1 MECTNPQRGSGNF
14 MAESQDKRSD
24 RFQELASFSHRDL
37 AGRLL
42 EEIRVLEQASIEQE
56 TLCQADLALIHP
68 SFRESA
74 RNLLH
79 YLAVRQHDIRDLQR
93 ELAFL
98 GLSSF
103 GLLEMHVQSSLN
115 AVSRRL
121 EDMRGEADGSSR
133 PVPMTPQTGLALLQ
147 EHTRDL
153 LGAMQSN
160 RDVRVMVTLPS
171 EALTDSTLIPAL
183 VEAGM
188 EIARINCAHD
198 DVAAW
203 RNLVEQ
209 VRQASLAQGRECRVQ
224 IDLAGPKS
232 RTGTISMLGQ
242 VLKVKP
248 KRNFRGEV
256 IEPARLFLRYASNG
270 EDELNVSS
278 EVEGMALTIGS
289 EEFALIEP
297 GTTAAFTDARGRSIE
312 ADVLEKSGEGVWLG
326 ISHTAYIEENMMVG
340 FPSVP
345 GCVAKVIG
353 VPGVAET
360 IRLKVGDTLIL
371 TRTDIP
377 GHAAQ
382 LDEQGQVVVPAQLHC
397 TLAAAFEYA
406 RPDQSAWL
414 DDGRIG
420 ALILAND
427 GERITLS
434 ITHAA
439 PEGSRIKAEKGINF
453 PDTAFHTPALTDKD
467 RADLA
472 ALAPFVDIVALSFL
486 RHPEDVRLLQEV
498 LQQLSVPE
506 LGIVLKIE
514 NRQAFEQLP
523 RLLLTGMRSPKL
535 GIMIARGDLA
545 VEMGFE
551 RLSEVQEEIL
561 WLCEAAHVPVIW
573 ATQILESMAKSGS
586 PTRPEVT
593 DAAMSIRAECAML
606 NKGPHII
613 EALKFLNAVLGRM
626 EGHYSKRMAMRRKLM
641 IANLGSS

>member
-1 MECTNPQRGSGNF
+1 
-14 MAESQDKRSD
+14 MAESQDRRSD
-24 RFQELASFSHRDL
+24 RFQELESFSQKDL
-37 AGRLL
+37 AGQLL
-42 EEIRVLEQASIEQE
+42 QEVRSLEQAGIEQE

-68 SFRESA
+68 VFRESA

-103 GLLEMHVQSSLN
+103 GLLEMHVQSSLSTV
-115 AVSRRL
+115 ARRL
-121 EDMRGEADGSSR
+121 QDMRGEADGTSR

-153 LGAMQSN
+153 LGAMQGN

-171 EALTDSTLIPAL
+171 EAVTDRGLIPAL

-203 RNLVEQ
+203 RNLIEQ

-232 RTGTISMLGQ
+232 RTGTISTLGQ
-242 VLKVKP
+242 VLKIKP

-256 IEPARLFLRYASNG
+256 IEPARLFLRYAANG
-270 EDELNVSS
+270 QDLLNASA
-278 EVEGMALTIGS
+278 EKGMALTMS
-289 EEFALIEP
+289 ARDFALIEP

-312 ADVLEKSGEGVWLG
+312 AKVLEKSAEGVWLG
-326 ISHTAYIEENMMVG
+326 FSHTAYIEENMMIG
-340 FPSVP
+340 FPSIH
-345 GCVAKVIG
+345 GCVASVIG
-353 VPGVAET
+353 VPGVEET
-360 IRLKVGDTLIL
+360 IRLKVGDTVIL
-371 TRTDIP
+371 TRADIP
-377 GHAAQ
+377 GHAAR
-382 LDEQGQVVVPAQLHC
+382 LDDQGQVVAPAQLHC
-397 TLAAAFEYA
+397 TLSVAFEEA
-406 RPDQSAWL
+406 RPNQSAWL

-453 PDTAFHTPALTDKD
+453 PDTDFHTPALTEKD
-467 RADLA
+467 HADLT
-472 ALAPFVDIVALSFL
+472 ALAPYIDIVALSFV
-486 RHPEDVRLLQEV
+486 RQPEDVRLLQER
-498 LQQLSVPE
+498 LHALAVPD

-545 VEMGFE
+545 VELGFE

-586 PTRPEVT
+586 PTRSEVT

-613 EALKFLNAVLGRM
+613 EALRFLYAVLGRM
-626 EGHYSKRMAMRRKLM
+626 EGHYSKRMTLRRKLM
-641 IANLGSS
+641 IASLGS

>member
-1 MECTNPQRGSGNF
+1 MNQYTGNGNS
-14 MAESQDKRSD
+14 MIESQDGSSSRSEVLESLS
-24 RFQELASFSHRDL
+24 QNALASQ
-37 AGRLL
+37 LL
-42 EEIRVLEQASIEQE
+42 KEVRALEQASIEQE
-56 TLCQADLALIHP
+56 SICQADLALIHP
-68 SFRESA
+68 LFRESA

-79 YLAVRQHDIRDLQR
+79 YLAVRQQDIRGLQR
-93 ELAFL
+93 ELTFL

-103 GLLEMHVQSSLN
+103 GLLETHVQSSLN

-121 EDMRGEADGSSR
+121 EDMRGGAYSS
-133 PVPMTPQTGLALLQ
+133 PVSASLTPLTGLSLLQ

-153 LGAMQSN
+153 LGVMRSH
-160 RDVRVMVTLPS
+160 REVRVMVTLPT
-171 EALTDSTLIPAL
+171 EAVTDTRLIPAL

-198 DVAAW
+198 DVESW
-203 RNLVEQ
+203 RNLIEQ

-232 RTGTISMLGQ
+232 RTGDISILGQ

-248 KRNFRGEV
+248 KRDFRGRV
-256 IEPARLFLRYASNG
+256 TEPARLFLRHASN
-270 EDELNVSS
+270 EDGDPNAARPP
-278 EVEGMALTIGS
+278 EGMALDMNSTD
-289 EEFALIEP
+289 FALIEP
-297 GTTAAFTDARGRSIE
+297 GMTVTFSDARDRLIE
-312 ADVLEKSGEGVWLG
+312 ADVLEKSDDGVWLG
-326 ISHTAYIEENMMVG
+326 LSHTAYIDENMRVH
-340 FPSVP
+340 FPFSPDAAARVT
-345 GCVAKVIG
+345 G

-360 IRLKVGDTLIL
+360 IRLHVGDTLIL
-371 TRTDIP
+371 TRADTP
-377 GHAAQ
+377 GHAAR
-382 LDEQGQVVVPAQLHC
+382 LDANGQVVEPAQLHC
-397 TLAAAFEYA
+397 TLAAAFDEA
-406 RPDQSAWL
+406 RPDQAAWL

-453 PDTAFHTPALTDKD
+453 PDTDFHTPALTDKD
-467 RADLA
+467 REDLA
-472 ALAPFVDIVALSFL
+472 ALAPLVDIVALSFL
-486 RHPEDVRLLQEV
+486 RRPEDVQVLQET

-573 ATQILESMAKSGS
+573 ATQILESMAKSGA

-626 EGHYSKRMAMRRKLM
+626 EGHYSKRMAMRRKLT
-641 IANLGSS
+641 IANIGSS

>member
-1 MECTNPQRGSGNF
+1 MTEYQG
-14 MAESQDKRSD
+14 KRSD
-24 RFQELASFSHRDL
+24 HFNAPNFSSQRDL
-37 AGRLL
+37 AGQLQ
-42 EEIRVLEQASIEQE
+42 EKIRALEQACVELE
-56 TLCQADLALIHP
+56 TRCQTDLDLIHP

-115 AVSRRL
+115 TVSRRL
-121 EDMRGEADGSSR
+121 DDMRAATCGTAQ
-133 PVPMTPQTGLALLQ
+133 PAPMTPQTGLALLQ

-153 LGAMQSN
+153 LGAMQGN

-171 EALTDSTLIPAL
+171 EALTDSGLIPAL

-203 RNLVEQ
+203 RHLIEQ
-209 VRQASLAQGRECRVQ
+209 VRQAALAQGRECRVQ

-232 RTGTISMLGQ
+232 RTGAISMLGQ

-256 IEPARLFLRYASNG
+256 IEPAQLFLRYASKE
-270 EDELNVSS
+270 EDERHASS
-278 EVEGMALTIGS
+278 QAEGMALTINP
-289 EEFALIEP
+289 EECALIGP
-297 GTTAAFTDARGRSIE
+297 GTLAAFTDARSRSIE
-312 ADVLEKSGEGVWLG
+312 ASVLEQSDVGIWLG
-326 ISHTAYIEENMMVG
+326 FSQTAYIEENTVVG

-345 GCVAKVIG
+345 GCVAKIIG
-353 VPGVAET
+353 VPGVSET
-360 IRLKVGDTLIL
+360 IRLNVGDTLIL
-371 TRTDIP
+371 TRADIP
-377 GHAAQ
+377 GHAARF
-382 LDEQGQVVVPAQLHC
+382 DELGQIVAPAQLHC
-397 TLAAAFEYA
+397 TLAAAFDDA

-434 ITHAA
+434 ITQAA

-453 PDTAFHTPALTDKD
+453 PDTDFHTPALTDKD

-472 ALAPFVDIVALSFL
+472 ALAPLVDIVALSFL
-486 RHPEDVRLLQEV
+486 RHPEDVCLLQDV
-498 LQQLSVPE
+498 LQQLAVPE

-523 RLLLTGMRSPKL
+523 RILLAGMRNSKL

-606 NKGPHII
+606 NKGPHIV

-641 IANLGSS
+641 IANLGDR

>member
-1 MECTNPQRGSGNF
+1 
-14 MAESQDKRSD
+14 MAESQDRRSD
-24 RFQELASFSHRDL
+24 RFQELESFSQKDL
-37 AGRLL
+37 AGQLL
-42 EEIRVLEQASIEQE
+42 KEVHALEQAGIEQE

-68 SFRESA
+68 VFRESA

-103 GLLEMHVQSSLN
+103 GLLEMHVQSSLS
-115 AVSRRL
+115 AVARRL
-121 EDMRGEADGSSR
+121 QDMRGEADGTSR

-153 LGAMQSN
+153 LGAMQGN

-171 EALTDSTLIPAL
+171 EAVTDRGLIPAL

-203 RNLVEQ
+203 RNLIEQ

-232 RTGTISMLGQ
+232 RTGTISTLGQ
-242 VLKVKP
+242 VLKIKP

-256 IEPARLFLRYASNG
+256 IEPARLFLRYAANG
-270 EDELNVSS
+270 QDLLNASA
-278 EVEGMALTIGS
+278 EKGMALTMS
-289 EEFALIEP
+289 ARDFALIEP

-312 ADVLEKSGEGVWLG
+312 AKVLEKSDEGVWLG
-326 ISHTAYIEENMMVG
+326 FSHTAYIEENMMIG
-340 FPSVP
+340 FPSIH
-345 GCVAKVIG
+345 GCVASVIG
-353 VPGVAET
+353 VPGVEET

-371 TRTDIP
+371 TRADIP
-377 GHAAQ
+377 GHAAR
-382 LDEQGQVVVPAQLHC
+382 LDDQGQVVTPAQLHC
-397 TLAAAFEYA
+397 TLSVAFEEA
-406 RPDQSAWL
+406 RPNQSAWL

-453 PDTAFHTPALTDKD
+453 PDTDFHTQALTEKD
-467 RADLA
+467 HADLT
-472 ALAPFVDIVALSFL
+472 ALAPYIDIVALSFV
-486 RHPEDVRLLQEV
+486 RQPEDVRLLQER
-498 LQQLSVPE
+498 LHALAVPD

-545 VEMGFE
+545 VELGFE

-586 PTRPEVT
+586 PTRSEVT

-613 EALKFLNAVLGRM
+613 EALRFLNAVLGRM
-626 EGHYSKRMAMRRKLM
+626 EGHYSKRMTLRRKLM
-641 IANLGSS
+641 IASLGS

>member
-1 MECTNPQRGSGNF
+1 
-14 MAESQDKRSD
+14 MAESQDRRSD
-24 RFQELASFSHRDL
+24 RFQELESFSQKDL
-37 AGRLL
+37 AGQLL
-42 EEIRVLEQASIEQE
+42 QEVRSLEQAGIEQE

-68 SFRESA
+68 VFRESA

-103 GLLEMHVQSSLN
+103 GLLEMHVQSSLST
-115 AVSRRL
+115 VSRRL
-121 EDMRGEADGSSR
+121 QDMRGEADGTSR

-153 LGAMQSN
+153 LGAMQGN

-171 EALTDSTLIPAL
+171 EAVTDRGLIPAL

-198 DVAAW
+198 DVTAW
-203 RNLVEQ
+203 RNLIEQ

-232 RTGTISMLGQ
+232 RTGTISTLGQ
-242 VLKVKP
+242 VLKIKP

-256 IEPARLFLRYASNG
+256 IEPARLFLRYAANG
-270 EDELNVSS
+270 QDLQNASAEK
-278 EVEGMALTIGS
+278 GMALTMS
-289 EEFALIEP
+289 ARDFALIEP

-312 ADVLEKSGEGVWLG
+312 AKVLEKSAEGVWLG
-326 ISHTAYIEENMMVG
+326 FSHTAYIEERTKLRFVSA
-340 FPSVP
+340 PERT
-345 GCVAKVIG
+345 ATIIG
-353 VPGVAET
+353 VPGVEET

-371 TRTDIP
+371 TRADIP
-377 GHAAQ
+377 GHAAR
-382 LDEQGQVVVPAQLHC
+382 LDDQGQVVAPAQLHC
-397 TLAAAFEYA
+397 TLSVAFEEA
-406 RPDQSAWL
+406 RPNQSAWL

-453 PDTAFHTPALTDKD
+453 PDTDFHTPALTEKD
-467 RADLA
+467 HADLT
-472 ALAPFVDIVALSFL
+472 ALAPYIDIVALSFV
-486 RHPEDVRLLQEV
+486 RQPEDVRLLQER
-498 LQQLSVPE
+498 LHALAVPD

-545 VEMGFE
+545 VELGFE

-586 PTRPEVT
+586 PTRSEVT

-613 EALKFLNAVLGRM
+613 EALRFLNAVLGRM
-626 EGHYSKRMAMRRKLM
+626 EGHYSKRMTLRRKLM
-641 IANLGSS
+641 IASLGS

>member
-1 MECTNPQRGSGNF
+1 
-14 MAESQDKRSD
+14 MAESLNERSSIP
-24 RFQELASFSHRDL
+24 QKALAEQ
-37 AGRLL
+37 LL
-42 EEIRVLEQASIEQE
+42 EEIRALAQSGNEQE

-93 ELAFL
+93 DLAFL

-103 GLLEMHVQSSLN
+103 GLLEMHVQSSLS
-115 AVSRRL
+115 AVSSRL
-121 EDMRGEADGSSR
+121 QDMRGEGDGAFR
-133 PVPMTPQTGLALLQ
+133 PESMTPQTALALLHD
-147 EHTRDL
+147 HTRDL
-153 LGAMQSN
+153 LGAMQGN

-171 EALTDSTLIPAL
+171 DALTDRNLIPAL

-188 EIARINCAHD
+188 EVARINCAHD

-203 RNLVEQ
+203 RDLIEQ
-209 VRQASLAQGRECRVQ
+209 VRQASLARGRECRVQ

-232 RTGTISMLGQ
+232 RTGAIAALGQ
-242 VLKVKP
+242 VSKVKP
-248 KRNFRGEV
+248 KRNFKGRV
-256 IEPARLFLRYASNG
+256 IEPARLFLRYASHG
-270 EDELNVSS
+270 ADPLNSAA
-278 EVEGMALTIGS
+278 EEGMTLTMS
-289 EEFALIEP
+289 VEDFALIEP
-297 GTTAAFTDARGRSIE
+297 GATALFTDARGRSIE
-312 ADVLEKSGEGVWLG
+312 ADVLEKSVDGIWLG
-326 ISHTAYIEENMMVG
+326 FAHTAYIEEGTTLRFSMVPDG
-340 FPSVP
+340 AAMIINVPSVE
-345 GCVAKVIG
+345 
-353 VPGVAET
+353 ET
-360 IRLKVGDTLIL
+360 IRLKEGDTLIL
-371 TRTDIP
+371 TREDIP
-377 GHAAQ
+377 GHAARFDDAGE
-382 LDEQGQVVVPAQLHC
+382 LLAPAQLHC
-397 TLAAAFEYA
+397 TLAAAFEEA

-427 GERITLS
+427 GDRITLS

-439 PEGSRIKAEKGINF
+439 AQGSRIKAEKGINF
-453 PDTAFHTPALTDKD
+453 PDTAFHTPALTEKD
-467 RADLA
+467 HADLT
-472 ALAPFVDIVALSFL
+472 ALAPYVDIVAISFL
-486 RHPEDVRLLQEV
+486 RQPEDVRLVQKRLHE
-498 LQQLSVPE
+498 LAVPD

-523 RLLLTGMRSPKL
+523 RLLLTGMRSPRL

-586 PTRPEVT
+586 PTRSEVT

-626 EGHYSKRMAMRRKLM
+626 EGHYSKRMTMRRPLM
-641 IANLGSS
+641 IAHIRPS

>member
-1 MECTNPQRGSGNF
+1 
-14 MAESQDKRSD
+14 MAESQDRRSD
-24 RFQELASFSHRDL
+24 RFQELESFSQKDL
-37 AGRLL
+37 AGQLL
-42 EEIRVLEQASIEQE
+42 KEVHALEQAGIEQE

-68 SFRESA
+68 VFRESA

-103 GLLEMHVQSSLN
+103 GLLEMHVQSSLST
-115 AVSRRL
+115 VSRRL
-121 EDMRGEADGSSR
+121 QDMRGEADGTSR

-153 LGAMQSN
+153 LGAMQGN

-171 EALTDSTLIPAL
+171 EAVTDRGLIPAL

-203 RNLVEQ
+203 RNLIEQ

-232 RTGTISMLGQ
+232 RTGAISTLGQ
-242 VLKVKP
+242 VLKIKP

-256 IEPARLFLRYASNG
+256 IEPARLFLRYAANG
-270 EDELNVSS
+270 QDLQNASAEK
-278 EVEGMALTIGS
+278 GMALTMS
-289 EEFALIEP
+289 ARDFALIEP

-312 ADVLEKSGEGVWLG
+312 AKVLEKSAEGVWLG
-326 ISHTAYIEENMMVG
+326 FSHTAYIEENMMIG
-340 FPSVP
+340 FPSIH
-345 GCVAKVIG
+345 GCVASVIG
-353 VPGVAET
+353 VPGVEET

-371 TRTDIP
+371 TRADIP
-377 GHAAQ
+377 GHAAR
-382 LDEQGQVVVPAQLHC
+382 LDDQGQVVAPAQLHC
-397 TLAAAFEYA
+397 TLSVAFEEA
-406 RPDQSAWL
+406 RPNQSAWL

-453 PDTAFHTPALTDKD
+453 PDTDFHTPALTEKD
-467 RADLA
+467 HADLT
-472 ALAPFVDIVALSFL
+472 ALAPYIDIVALSFV
-486 RHPEDVRLLQEV
+486 RQPEDVRLLQER
-498 LQQLSVPE
+498 LHALAVPD

-545 VEMGFE
+545 VELGFE

-586 PTRPEVT
+586 PTRSEVT

-613 EALKFLNAVLGRM
+613 EALRFLNAVLGRM
-626 EGHYSKRMAMRRKLM
+626 EGHYSKRMTLRRKLM
-641 IANLGSS
+641 IASLGS

>member
-1 MECTNPQRGSGNF
+1 MS
-14 MAESQDKRSD
+14 ESQDRRSD
-24 RFQELASFSHRDL
+24 RLQELESFSQKDL
-37 AGRLL
+37 AGQLL
-42 EEIRVLEQASIEQE
+42 QEVRALEQAGIEQE

-68 SFRESA
+68 AFRESA

-103 GLLEMHVQSSLN
+103 GLLEMHVQSSLS
-115 AVSRRL
+115 AVARRL
-121 EDMRGEADGSSR
+121 QDMRGDADDTSR

-153 LGAMQSN
+153 LGTMQGN

-171 EALTDSTLIPAL
+171 EAVTDRGLIPAL

-198 DVAAW
+198 DVTAW
-203 RNLVEQ
+203 RNLIEQ

-232 RTGTISMLGQ
+232 RTGTISTLGQ

-256 IEPARLFLRYASNG
+256 IEPARLFLRYAANG
-270 EDELNVSS
+270 QDLQNTSAEK
-278 EVEGMALTIGS
+278 GMALTMS
-289 EEFALIEP
+289 ARDFALIEP
-297 GTTAAFTDARGRSIE
+297 GTIAAFTDARGRSIE
-312 ADVLEKSGEGVWLG
+312 AKVLEKSAEGVWLG
-326 ISHTAYIEENMMVG
+326 FSHTAYIEENMMIG
-340 FPSVP
+340 FPSIH
-345 GCVAKVIG
+345 GCVASVIG
-353 VPGVAET
+353 VPGVEET

-371 TRTDIP
+371 TRADIP
-377 GHAAQ
+377 GHAAR
-382 LDEQGQVVVPAQLHC
+382 LDDQGQVVAPAQLYC
-397 TLAAAFEYA
+397 TLSAAFEEA

-453 PDTAFHTPALTDKD
+453 PETDFLTPALTEKD
-467 RADLA
+467 HADLS
-472 ALAPFVDIVALSFL
+472 ALAPYIDIVALSFV
-486 RHPEDVRLLQEV
+486 RQPEDVHLLQER
-498 LQQLSVPE
+498 LHALAVPD

-545 VEMGFE
+545 VELGFE

-586 PTRPEVT
+586 PTRSEVT

-613 EALKFLNAVLGRM
+613 EALRFLNAVLGRM
-626 EGHYSKRMAMRRKLM
+626 EGHYSKRMTLRRKLM
-641 IANLGSS
+641 IASLGS

>member
-1 MECTNPQRGSGNF
+1 MTEILNKQADHPQVQ
-14 MAESQDKRSD
+14 ESSSPTERADQ
-24 RFQELASFSHRDL
+24 
-37 AGRLL
+37 LL
-42 EEIRVLEQASIEQE
+42 DQIRVLNQACLSQE
-56 TLCQADLALIHP
+56 VISQTELAQTHP
-68 SFRESA
+68 VFRESA

-79 YLAVRQHDIRDLQR
+79 YLAVRQHDIRHLQR
-93 ELAFL
+93 ELALL

-103 GLLEMHVQSSLN
+103 GLLETHVQSSLSV
-115 AVSRRL
+115 VSQRL
-121 EDMRGEADGSSR
+121 EDMRGHCEHSSV
-133 PVPMTPQTGLALLQ
+133 PVPLTPQVGLSLLQ

-153 LGAMQSN
+153 LGPMRDS
-160 RDVRVMVTLPS
+160 RDVRVMVTLPG
-171 EALTDSTLIPAL
+171 EAASDTQLIPAL

-188 EIARINCAHD
+188 EVARINCAHD
-198 DVAAW
+198 DVDVW
-203 RNLVEQ
+203 LNLIEQ
-209 VRQASLAQGRECRVQ
+209 VRQASLAQGRDCRVQ

-232 RTGTISMLGQ
+232 RTGDIAVLGQ
-242 VLKVKP
+242 VFKVKP

-256 IEPARLFLRYASNG
+256 IEPARVFLRYASNT
-270 EDELNVSS
+270 ENQAT
-278 EVEGMALTIGS
+278 GMALDIS
-289 EEFALIEP
+289 PDHLALIEP
-297 GTTAAFTDARGRSIE
+297 GAAVVFTDARNRLVEGG
-312 ADVLEKSGEGVWLG
+312 VLEKSEEGLWLG
-326 ISHTAYIEENMMVG
+326 FSHTAYIEENMTIG
-340 FPSVP
+340 FPAVP
-345 GCVAKVIG
+345 DCMARVIG

-360 IRLKVGDTLIL
+360 IRLKMGDNLIL
-371 TRTDIP
+371 TREEIP

-382 LDEQGQVVVPAQLHC
+382 LDERGQVLAPAQLHC
-397 TLAAAFEYA
+397 TLEAAFEEA
-406 RPDQSAWL
+406 RPDQSVWL

-453 PDTAFHTPALTDKD
+453 PDTDFHTPALTEKD
-467 RADLA
+467 HADLA
-472 ALAPFVDIVALSFL
+472 ALAPHIDIVALSFL
-486 RHPEDVRLLQEV
+486 RRPEDVRFLQEV
-498 LQQLSVPE
+498 LWQLSVPDM
-506 LGIVLKIE
+506 GIVLKIE

-545 VEMGFE
+545 VELGFE

-606 NKGPHII
+606 NKGPHIV

-641 IANLGSS
+641 IANLGSF

>member
-1 MECTNPQRGSGNF
+1 
-14 MAESQDKRSD
+14 MAESQDRRSD
-24 RFQELASFSHRDL
+24 RLQELESFSQKDL

-42 EEIRVLEQASIEQE
+42 KEVHALEQAGIEQE

-68 SFRESA
+68 AFRESA

-93 ELAFL
+93 ALAFL

-103 GLLEMHVQSSLN
+103 GLLEMHVQSSLS
-115 AVSRRL
+115 AVARRL
-121 EDMRGEADGSSR
+121 QDMRGEADGTSR

-153 LGAMQSN
+153 LGAMQGN

-171 EALTDSTLIPAL
+171 EAVTDRGLIPAL

-203 RNLVEQ
+203 RNLIEQ

-232 RTGTISMLGQ
+232 RTGTISTLGQ
-242 VLKVKP
+242 VLKIKP

-256 IEPARLFLRYASNG
+256 IEPARLFLRYAANG
-270 EDELNVSS
+270 QDLLNASA
-278 EVEGMALTIGS
+278 EKGMALTMS
-289 EEFALIEP
+289 APDFALIEP

-312 ADVLEKSGEGVWLG
+312 AKVLEKSAEGVWLG
-326 ISHTAYIEENMMVG
+326 FSHTAYIEENMMVV
-340 FPSVP
+340 FPSIH
-345 GCVAKVIG
+345 GCVASVIG
-353 VPGVAET
+353 VPGVEET

-371 TRTDIP
+371 TRADIP
-377 GHAAQ
+377 GHAAR
-382 LDEQGQVVVPAQLHC
+382 LDDQGQVVAPAQLHC
-397 TLAAAFEYA
+397 TLSAAFEEA
-406 RPDQSAWL
+406 RPNQSAWL

-453 PDTAFHTPALTDKD
+453 PDTDFHTPALTEKD
-467 RADLA
+467 HADLT
-472 ALAPFVDIVALSFL
+472 ALAPYIDIVALSFL
-486 RHPEDVRLLQEV
+486 RQPEDVRLLQER
-498 LQQLSVPE
+498 LHALAVPD

-545 VEMGFE
+545 VELGFE

-586 PTRPEVT
+586 PTRSEVT

-613 EALKFLNAVLGRM
+613 EALRFLNAVLGRM
-626 EGHYSKRMAMRRKLM
+626 EGHYSKRMTLRRKLM
-641 IANLGSS
+641 IASLGS

>member
-1 MECTNPQRGSGNF
+1 
-14 MAESQDKRSD
+14 MAQSQCKRSD
-24 RFQELASFSHRDL
+24 RFQELASFSQREL
-37 AGRLL
+37 AGQLL
-42 EEIRVLEQASIEQE
+42 EEIHALEQTCVEQE
-56 TLCQADLALIHP
+56 ALCQADLALIHP
-68 SFRESA
+68 SFHESA

-103 GLLEMHVQSSLN
+103 GLLEMHVLSSLS

-121 EDMRGEADGSSR
+121 EDMRSETDGSSLT
-133 PVPMTPQTGLALLQ
+133 VPMTPQTGLALLQ
-147 EHTRDL
+147 KHTRDL
-153 LGAMQSN
+153 LGAMQGE

-171 EALTDSTLIPAL
+171 EALTDSNLIPAL

-203 RNLVEQ
+203 RNLIEQ

-232 RTGTISMLGQ
+232 RTGTISTLGQ

-256 IEPARLFLRYASNG
+256 IEPARLLLRCASYEKDG
-270 EDELNVSS
+270 LNASCQA
-278 EVEGMALTIGS
+278 EGIALTIGS
-289 EEFALIEP
+289 EAFSLIEP
-297 GTTAAFTDARGRSIE
+297 GTAAAFTDARGRLIE
-312 ADVLEKSGEGVWLG
+312 AKVLEKSDEGVWLG
-326 ISHTAYIEENMMVG
+326 CLHTAYIEENMTVD

-345 GCVAKVIG
+345 GCVAKITG

-371 TRTDIP
+371 TRADIP

-382 LDEQGQVVVPAQLHC
+382 LDEQGQIVAPAQLHC
-397 TLAAAFEYA
+397 TLAAAFEDA
-406 RPDQSAWL
+406 RPDQSVWL

-453 PDTAFHTPALTDKD
+453 PDTAFHTSALTDKD
-467 RADLA
+467 RGDLA

-486 RHPEDVRLLQEV
+486 RQPEDVCLLQEV
-498 LQQLSVPE
+498 LQQLAVPE

-523 RLLLTGMRSPKL
+523 RLLLTGMRNPKL

-545 VEMGFE
+545 VEIGFE

-586 PTRPEVT
+586 PTRAEVT
-593 DAAMSIRAECAML
+593 DAAMSIRTECAML

-641 IANLGSS
+641 IANISSS